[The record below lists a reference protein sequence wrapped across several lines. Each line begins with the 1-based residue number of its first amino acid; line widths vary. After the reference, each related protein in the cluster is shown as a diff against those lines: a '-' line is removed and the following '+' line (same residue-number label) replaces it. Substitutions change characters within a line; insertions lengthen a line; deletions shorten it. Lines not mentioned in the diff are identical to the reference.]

1 MSWAWHNYLG
11 PLSIA
16 LWLSGALLIFL
27 RKNRKAA
34 LCIALGGAV
43 TFIFIV
49 GLWSFLER
57 PPLRT
62 MGETRLWYAFFLP
75 VAGLLAYKRWP
86 YSWLLIFTAVLASV
100 FTVINM
106 VRPEI
111 HSKALMPALQSLYF
125 VPHVTLYMLSYSLLA
140 ASAVAS
146 IIQIR
151 RTSRKSEPD
160 KALND
165 FIDNVVHVGLG
176 LIMLGLITGALWAK
190 QAWGH
195 YWSWDPKET
204 WAFITLATYLAYL
217 HLRLDP
223 LRAHSKAALMILPL
237 GFIFLMITWLGISY
251 LPTAAGSV
259 HSYQ

>member
-16 LWLSGALLIFL
+16 LWLLGSFLVFL
-27 RKNRKAA
+27 RQKRKGAWF
-34 LCIALGGAV
+34 IGLGGLV
-43 TFIFIV
+43 TFIFII
-49 GLWSFLER
+49 GLWLFLER

-75 VAGLLAYKRWP
+75 VAGLLAYRRWP
-86 YSWLLIFTAVLASV
+86 YGWLLIFVALLASV
-100 FTVINM
+100 FTVINLI
-106 VRPEI
+106 RPEI

-146 IIQIR
+146 IIQLR
-151 RTSRKSEPD
+151 RTNLSSEPD

-204 WAFITLATYLAYL
+204 WAFVTVATYLAYL
-217 HLRLDP
+217 HLRLTRLQTHP
-223 LRAHSKAALMILPL
+223 RLILLVLPL

-251 LPTAAGSV
+251 LPTAPGSV